1 MAVEEDI
8 QEATCRVDGTSG
20 QGSAFW
26 VAENHLV
33 TAAHVVTASKPD
45 DLTVRSYSG
54 SILEVEVI
62 YENQNTRENPGSDIA
77 ILTTT
82 RHPEEC
88 QTLPVSSSVPEI
100 GTKVIWSGYARLV
113 GEDPLDRQRFGWGR
127 IASEPYPNGD
137 GTFFEVDGL
146 FNPSHS
152 GGPVVNEETGE
163 VVGIVTQSAGS
174 FEGLYEQWE
183 EKVETLNGLFGL
195 SQAFQGGM
203 FREFSYDDPGNAVH
217 DMGVYDRMGIEYEQ
231 EVNDDG
237 NYEISVDPD
246 QIPIRVGQIQAEI
259 SELLLDT
266 AQKTFQMGVGIASG
280 GDELINNS
288 P

>member
-8 QEATCRVDGTSG
+8 QEATCRVDGTRG

-26 VAENHLV
+26 VAENHLI

-77 ILTTT
+77 VLTTT

-113 GEDPLDRQRFGWGR
+113 GEDLLDRQRFGWGR

-152 GGPVVNEETGE
+152 GGSIVNEETGE

-195 SQAFQGGM
+195 SQSFQGGM
-203 FREFSYDDPGNAVH
+203 LREFPYDDPGKAVH
-217 DMGVYDRMGIEYEQ
+217 DMGVYDRLGIEYEQ

-237 NYEISVDPD
+237 NYEIRVDPD
-246 QIPIRVGQIQAEI
+246 QIPIRAGQIQAEI
-259 SELLLDT
+259 SELLLET